1 MYETTISFESLDD
14 VRVVFVRSEIDLA
27 NAPIVRRYLADAAR
41 DTAALVVSL
50 EGCTFIDSSGLA
62 LLLEAAAAFGRRFAL
77 VAQVGSFP
85 RRVVELAA
93 LAARLRLCPS
103 LDAALASCKRG
114 MVAA

>member
-1 MYETTISFESLDD
+1 MYETTISFESRDD

-103 LDAALASCKRG
+103 LDAALANCKRG